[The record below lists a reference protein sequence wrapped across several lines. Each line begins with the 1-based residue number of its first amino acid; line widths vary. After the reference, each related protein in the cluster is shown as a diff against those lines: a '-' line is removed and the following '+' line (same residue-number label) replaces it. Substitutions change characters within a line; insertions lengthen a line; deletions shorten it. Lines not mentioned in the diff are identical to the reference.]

1 MKTLVR
7 CFLTFALLAVTILPM
22 LTHNS
27 SSPQQTAFRS
37 GADIYMDGP
46 VPIPPINRQRPAAS
60 SHFIALRPGA
70 EIYMDGP
77 VPSRWLT
84 TGGQL
89 LGHRKKLLFPLAN

>member
-77 VPSRWLT
+77 VPIPPVNDRGPVAWTPQKTSVSI
-84 TGGQL
+84 G
-89 LGHRKKLLFPLAN
+89 